1 MTLEYTIRSAYGE
14 ERMYLVD
21 RDSRTA
27 VQALTGCKS
36 ITPNHKQAL
45 EDLGITLQRLNLNNH
60 LT

>member
-14 ERMYLVD
+14 ARMYLAD
-21 RDSRTA
+21 RDARTA

-36 ITPNHKQAL
+36 ITPFHKQAL
-45 EDLGITLQRLNLNNH
+45 EDLGFTFEQLNSNNH